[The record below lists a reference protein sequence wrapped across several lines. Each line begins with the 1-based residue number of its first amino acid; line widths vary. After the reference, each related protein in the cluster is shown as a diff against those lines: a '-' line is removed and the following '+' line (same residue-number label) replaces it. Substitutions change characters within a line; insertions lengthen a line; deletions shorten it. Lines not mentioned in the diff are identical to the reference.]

1 VHIDALLPDRQPGRI
16 GDGPLSGCEITV
28 DPSRELPAKKRE
40 AHEATQVAGEA
51 VGKLGGAALSSRTRT
66 A

>member
-1 VHIDALLPDRQPGRI
+1 MDRW
-16 GDGPLSGCEITV
+16 SGFTL

-40 AHEATQVAGEA
+40 AHEATQVAGEV
-51 VGKLGGAALSSRTRT
+51 VGEHGGAALSSRTRT